1 MGAERQV
8 KNSLIFLVPMT
19 VGSLLPLITFPIFT
33 RILTDEDYGAWALA
47 SAFGGFL
54 SGLANFGLVIGFE
67 RNFFES
73 RTREERSRLLYSSMA
88 FVICSLALGGGITWI
103 YRAPISDFFT
113 ASPEY
118 GGLFFWAFCA
128 TGVTS
133 LQAYCFTYL
142 KNTENAGAHT
152 RYTLADR
159 VLMTLLSLIFVA
171 FMRLG
176 PEGLVYA
183 QLLAG
188 GIVLAALTGRIVRE
202 LPLGFSRRTLLDS
215 LKLSL
220 PLTPLLLLKV
230 VSSQFDKYVISLIG
244 SLGGVGIYSV
254 GQQIA
259 RLAFNFS
266 TALENVFTP
275 QTFQRMFKHAEG
287 GPETVGTSLTPFVFV
302 SLAGALLLALFSEE
316 AVRLLAPAPFHGAI
330 PIVSVLAAYYGLLF
344 FGKQPQLIFAKKTG
358 IISILSILGL
368 VTNVV
373 LVVLGVRFFG
383 VVGAA
388 WGTLAAA
395 IVTLFLRHIIGQRY
409 YEIRWEYRRV
419 ASMLAVLFGS
429 TLLMVVV
436 RGLDLPYVIRL
447 FTKLACCGVY
457 FALGVH
463 FKILTRAN
471 AALVR
476 SALSRRGSNEEGGMS
491 S

>member
-1 MGAERQV
+1 V
-8 KNSLIFLVPMT
+8 KNSLIFLVPMV

-33 RILTDEDYGAWALA
+33 RILTVEDYGAWALA
-47 SAFGGFL
+47 VAFGGFL
-54 SGLANFGLVIGFE
+54 SGLANFGLVISFE

-73 RTREERSRLLYSSMA
+73 TSREERSRLLYSSMA
-88 FVICSLALGGGITWI
+88 FVVSTLALVGGITWVL
-103 YRAPISDFFT
+103 RARISGFFT
-113 ASPEY
+113 DSPEY

-133 LQAYCFTYL
+133 LQAYYFTYL

-159 VLMTLLSLIFVA
+159 VLMTLLALLFVA
-171 FMRLG
+171 YMRLG
-176 PEGLVYA
+176 PVGLVYA
-183 QLLAG
+183 QVLAG
-188 GIVLAALTGRIVRE
+188 GSVLAVLMGRFLRE
-202 LPLGFSRRTLLDS
+202 LPLGFSGRLLLDS
-215 LKLSL
+215 LKLSY

-230 VSSQFDKYVISLIG
+230 VSSQFDKYVIGLLG
-244 SLGGVGIYSV
+244 SLGGVGVYSI

-287 GPETVGTSLTPFVFV
+287 GPETVGTFLTPFAFV
-302 SLAGALLLALFSEE
+302 SLAGALLLVLFSEE
-316 AVRLLAPAPFHGAI
+316 AVRLLAPAVFHGAI

-358 IISILSILGL
+358 IISMLSFLGL
-368 VTNVV
+368 GTNVV
-373 LVVLGVRFFG
+373 LVVLGVQFFG
-383 VVGAA
+383 AVGAA
-388 WGTLAAA
+388 WGIAAAA
-395 IVTLFLRHIIGQRY
+395 IVTLSLRHLMGQRY

-419 ASMLAVLFGS
+419 GSMLAVLFGS

-436 RGLDLPYVIRL
+436 RALDLPYVLRL
-447 FTKLACCGVY
+447 GTKLACCGVY

-463 FKILTRAN
+463 SKVLTRAN
-471 AALVR
+471 VALVR
-476 SALSRRGSNEEGGMS
+476 SALSRRGSNEEGVIS